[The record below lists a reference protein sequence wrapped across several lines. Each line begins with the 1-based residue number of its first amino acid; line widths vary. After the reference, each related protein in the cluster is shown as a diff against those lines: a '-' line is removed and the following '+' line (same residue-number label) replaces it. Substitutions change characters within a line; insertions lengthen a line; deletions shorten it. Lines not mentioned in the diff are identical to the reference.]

1 MHVVFAAAQY
11 RLVESG
17 GSLRGQC
24 LNAIRG
30 GNAQWRTTMSH
41 AFRATVM
48 IAAAAT
54 ALSGMAGERL
64 YAQGAD
70 PNAAP
75 NPYKMQ
81 ENWAQLP
88 EGRKFGAAIE
98 VQVDHSDGKSIWVF
112 DRCGATECT
121 NSTLAPM
128 EKFDSSGKFQK
139 AIGADRF
146 AVPHGLYVD
155 HEGNVCGGDQIAHQV
170 CSRRQ
175 GVDDFGQ
182 AGNARQ
188 RSGLFDDG

>member
-1 MHVVFAAAQY
+1 MY
-11 RLVESG
+11 RLLESG
-17 GSLRGQC
+17 GSLC

-41 AFRATVM
+41 AFQATVM
-48 IAAAAT
+48 IAAVG

-88 EGRKFGAAIE
+88 EGRKFGAAIK
-98 VQVDHSDGKSIWVF
+98 VQIDHSDGKSIWVF
-112 DRCGATECT
+112 DRC
-121 NSTLAPM
+121 
-128 EKFDSSGKFQK
+128 
-139 AIGADRF
+139 ADGEVRF
-146 AVPHGLYVD
+146 LGQIS
-155 HEGNVCGGDQIAHQV
+155 GGDRRGHVRGSARFLCRPRWQCVGRRPDRQERQGCRSHQV

-188 RSGLFDDG
+188 RSRLFEYG